1 MLTAQEIG
9 LGITRLYNATS
20 GDFNDAITRNNLRN
34 QVSELIHPYRHNV
47 VCDERNN
54 PPAVLERNGLGLDV
68 EFMIGMQRYI
78 WSSRRCN
85 HTPSSALET
94 VQ

>member
-9 LGITRLYNATS
+9 LGITRLYNGTS
-20 GDFNDAITRNNLRN
+20 GDYNDAITRNDLCNR
-34 QVSELIHPYRHNV
+34 VSELIHPYRHSV

-54 PPAVLERNGLGLDV
+54 PPAVVERNGLGLDV

-85 HTPSSALET
+85 HQPSSPLET